1 MPLRRRLIQGVRIS
15 GGIVLGKARVITP
28 GAPPVTSKRIPASK
42 VATEIDKL
50 ETAVE
55 DTVREL
61 RAMRD
66 AAGKKIGGPIAKI
79 FDAQLL
85 IAQDQEFLRQVK
97 EEIASDKREAA
108 YVYDTMVKRTTD
120 PLNRSSEQYMRQ
132 MVIDVQAVAQRILS
146 NLNGYVK
153 DSSERFPPGTILV
166 GRSFSPNDVL
176 AYRQKRA
183 QGFVIAEGGNSS
195 HMALIA
201 RSFLMPIVM
210 VNSADLDA
218 IAEGERMILDGSAG
232 EIVINPTDK
241 DWAAYQKKRR
251 REGSAI
257 ITRIKR
263 LPHIPPRTRDNVP
276 LGIGANL
283 TLPGTVEDILAEMNI
298 PVGLYRSEFL
308 YLKHND
314 FPDEETQYE
323 HYAQIAE
330 RFSHTTVA
338 IRTFDIGYDKV
349 IDTSGWPA
357 EGNPALGWRGIR
369 ATLDMPEV
377 FRAQVRAI
385 LRASHLHN
393 LKIILPMVAELSEIE
408 RAKKILAQEKFGL
421 RKKGIPFD
429 EKIPIGIMVEIP
441 AAAMTADQMAQKVDF
456 MSIGT
461 NDLTQYTLA
470 ADRMNNKVAALY
482 NALHPAV
489 LRLVKMTVDAGH
501 RHLKPVSICGE
512 LAGDILALPLFIAM
526 KVDQLSISPNRIFDV
541 CRAVST
547 IDSDLTRPLLESVLS
562 SGSLQSVVSKLDRYR
577 KAMEKR

>member
-1 MPLRRRLIQGVRIS
+1 MPSRRRLIQGVRIS

-28 GAPPVTSKRIPASK
+28 GVPLVTSKRIPASK
-42 VATEIDKL
+42 VASEIDRL

-97 EEIASDKREAA
+97 EEIASGKRDAA
-108 YVYDTMVKRTTD
+108 YVYDSLVKQTTE
-120 PLNRSSEQYMRQ
+120 PLSRSAEEYMRQ
-132 MVIDVQAVAQRILS
+132 MVIDVQAVAHRILL
-146 NLNGYVK
+146 NLNGYAK
-153 DSSERFPPGTILV
+153 ESEQQFPAGTVLV

-176 AYRQKRA
+176 VYRQRRA
-183 QGFVIAEGGNSS
+183 QGFVVAEGGNSS

-210 VNSADLDA
+210 VKADDLGE
-218 IAEGERMILDGSAG
+218 IAEGERLILDGSAG
-232 EIVINPTDK
+232 EVLINPTDK
-241 DWAAYQKKRR
+241 DWTAYQKKRR

-263 LPHIPPRTRDNVP
+263 LPHIPPRTRD
-276 LGIGANL
+276 GIPVGVAANL

-314 FPDEETQYE
+314 FPDEQTQYE

-338 IRTFDIGYDKV
+338 VRTFDIGYDKV

-357 EGNPALGWRGIR
+357 EGNPALGWRGVR

-377 FRAQVRAI
+377 FRAQIRAI
-385 LRASHLHN
+385 LRASYLHN

-408 RAKKILAQEKFGL
+408 RAKKIVAQEKFSL
-421 RKKGIPFD
+421 RKKGVPFD
-429 EKIPIGIMVEIP
+429 EKMPIGIMVEIP

-470 ADRMNNKVAALY
+470 ADRMNNKVSALY

-489 LRLVKMTVDAGH
+489 LRLVKMTVDAAH
-501 RHLKPVSICGE
+501 RHLKPVSVCGE
-512 LAGDILALPLFIAM
+512 LGGDILALPLFIAM
-526 KVDQLSISPNRIFDV
+526 RIDQLSISPNRIFDV
-541 CRAVST
+541 CRAVSR
-547 IDSDLTRPLLESVLS
+547 IDSELTRPLLESVLS
-562 SGSLQSVVSKLDRYR
+562 SGSLQSVVSKLERYR
-577 KAMEKR
+577 KAMENR